1 MKSIRLESFD
11 LNLMKLFVAL
21 AETGS
26 VTRAAAQIGL
36 TQPSASNALQR
47 MRLTLGDPLFIR
59 SKSGMVPTR
68 YAALILPTV
77 RASLAALSEALNHA
91 ADFEPQES
99 RRRFRVSLSGL
110 GEAVFLPALATMVGD
125 AAPFVTLENDPV
137 PLSKLG
143 DSLLSGRIDLALG
156 LVSVSTPGVR
166 NLPLYQESYV
176 AISAPDR
183 EQMPQTIADL
193 RNERLVLVAPAA
205 TYGREIQAILTR
217 LGLQGNVAL
226 IVQEFAALPEL
237 LQGGRYLAIVPG
249 IYGEKLAR
257 SGRAK
262 VLPVALGHPETPVN
276 MVWADHAE
284 TDAGFR
290 WFRDLV
296 EQSLVGQTP

>member
-11 LNLMKLFVAL
+11 LNLLKLFVAL
-21 AETGS
+21 AETRS
-26 VTRAAAQIGL
+26 VTRAAAQVGL

-59 SKSGMVPTR
+59 SKSEMVPTH

-77 RASLAALSEALNHA
+77 RATLSALSEALNHA
-91 ADFEPQES
+91 ADFEPKES
-99 RRRFRVSLSGL
+99 RRKFRVSLSGL
-110 GEAVFLPALATMVGD
+110 GEAVFLPVLAKSIGET
-125 AAPFVTLENDPV
+125 APFVMLENDPV

-143 DSLLSGRIDLALG
+143 DSLLTGRTDLALG
-156 LVSVSTPGVR
+156 LVTVSAPGVR

-183 EQMPQTIADL
+183 EQVPQTISDL
-193 RNERLVLVAPAA
+193 RNERLLLVAPAA

-226 IVQEFAALPEL
+226 IMQEFAALPEL

-249 IYGEKLAR
+249 NYGENLAR

-262 VLPVALGHPETPVN
+262 VLPLELGHTESPVN
-276 MVWADHAE
+276 MVWAEHAE
-284 TDAGFR
+284 SDAGFR

>member
-47 MRLTLGDPLFIR
+47 MRLTLGDPLFVR
-59 SKSGMVPTR
+59 SKREMVPTR

-77 RASLAALSEALNHA
+77 RATLSALSEALNHA

-110 GEAVFLPALATMVGD
+110 GEAVFLPVLATMVGN
-125 AAPFVTLENDPV
+125 AAPFVVLENDPV

-143 DSLLSGRIDLALG
+143 ESLLSGRIDLALG
-156 LVSVSTPGVR
+156 LVAVTAPGIR

-183 EQMPQTIADL
+183 EQVPQTISDL

-205 TYGREIQAILTR
+205 TFGREIQTILTR

-262 VLPVALGHPETPVN
+262 VLPVAFGHPETPVN
-276 MVWADHAE
+276 MVWANHAE
-284 TDAGFR
+284 SDAGFR

-296 EQSLVGQTP
+296 ERSLVGQTP